1 MLIETGQFIPEVMA
15 TTVFILFGLV
25 VFRREKRGGIL
36 LNSVF
41 DELFIVF
48 FFGAIIAFILW
59 RFVPDG
65 EMYGNVPIYA
75 SLSASFILAIF
86 RLFYRRYY
94 LHGLA
99 QENIRMAES
108 LLNERLHTCKAA
120 RIVCSNGN
128 MHLDIECLPFPAMRN
143 IESILLPIASERK
156 TYKHGAS
163 LVLFIAAALVF
174 ALTAI
179 EIILSSTS

>member
-94 LHGLA
+94 LHGL
-99 QENIRMAES
+99 
-108 LLNERLHTCKAA
+108 
-120 RIVCSNGN
+120 V
-128 MHLDIECLPFPAMRN
+128 
-143 IESILLPIASERK
+143 
-156 TYKHGAS
+156 
-163 LVLFIAAALVF
+163 LVPR
-174 ALTAI
+174 
-179 EIILSSTS
+179 EKG